1 MNSSDV
7 HSRDFLHKHAETPLC
22 EEYVAAG
29 AQCSLRTNAESIREA
44 ARQTFLRI
52 EGEAE
57 TKPEFTLRLWS
68 DDRDAAQAPW
78 PKPYLRG
85 LDHLVYMGL
94 DLKSS
99 VLIDLA
105 SRRAIGRV
113 SAAMAADIRY
123 WRTTIFPMLMSVMAG
138 SVGLVELHASCVA
151 DGSDGLLLI
160 GPGRSGKSTVAKA
173 MSDLGFRV
181 LSDDRVFCSIGGG
194 RVQAYGLPRPIKLR
208 QDAGKWFEELR
219 GAEPRHLQNGE
230 HVFHFDDGLQPR
242 PCRPKAIVCLERAGD
257 GCRASRLERE
267 EIKERIESDLLAET
281 LEVMVRQEKVIERL
295 LDLPGWHLQY
305 GARPEVVAEFVAT
318 MLRGESGMAAD

>member
-29 AQCSLRTNAESIREA
+29 ALCGLRTNAESIREA
-44 ARQTFLRI
+44 ARQTFLQI
-52 EGEAE
+52 EGEAQA
-57 TKPEFTLRLWS
+57 KPEFTLRLWS
-68 DDRDAAQAPW
+68 DDRDDAQAPW

-85 LDHLVYMGL
+85 LDHMVYMGL

-113 SAAMAADIRY
+113 SAAMAADTRY

-151 DGSDGLLLI
+151 NGSDGLLLI

-173 MSDLGFRV
+173 MSNLGFRV
-181 LSDDRVFCSIGGG
+181 LSDDRVFCSLQVGGL
-194 RVQAYGLPRPIKLR
+194 RAYGLPRPIKLR
-208 QDAGKWFEELR
+208 TDAGEWFEELR
-219 GAEPRHLQNGE
+219 GVEPRDVQNGE
-230 HVFHFDDGLQPR
+230 PVFYFDAGVR
-242 PCRPKAIVCLERAGD
+242 PSPCEPKAIVCLERAGD
-257 GCRASRLERE
+257 GCRVSRMERTE
-267 EIKERIESDLLAET
+267 VRCRIEADLLAET
-281 LEVMVRQEKVIERL
+281 PEVAERQDEVIDAL
-295 LDLPGWHLQY
+295 LNLPCWHLQY
-305 GARPEVVAEFVAT
+305 GARPEVVAEFVAA